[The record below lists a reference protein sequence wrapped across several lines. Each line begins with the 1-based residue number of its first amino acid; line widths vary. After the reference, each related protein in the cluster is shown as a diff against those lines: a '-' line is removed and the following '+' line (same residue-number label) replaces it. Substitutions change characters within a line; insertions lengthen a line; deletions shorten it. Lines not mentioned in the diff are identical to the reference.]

1 MASADNQKPA
11 CPICNQSDQVKTMEA
26 AYNSG
31 VTRAAP
37 PDMPTRTISMM
48 KYILS
53 GGVTVGLCSF
63 LIIILIGSE
72 APSIGS
78 IIQWIIV
85 AVTFICIVTVL
96 AISYFAFDRVV
107 KGDAEA
113 TEQFPAW
120 DRATN
125 TWKSLYYCARDNAV
139 FNPATNSVVSEE
151 QLALLRTLDAKDAAI
166 KSATMT
172 H

>member
-11 CPICNQSDQVKTMEA
+11 CPICNQSDQVKTMQA
-26 AYNSG
+26 AYESG
-31 VTRAAP
+31 VARCAP
-37 PDMPTRTISMM
+37 PDMPTRKISMM
-48 KYILS
+48 KYIL
-53 GGVTVGLCSF
+53 GGGLVVGLCSF

-72 APSIGS
+72 SPSIGS

-85 AVTFICIVTVL
+85 VVTFICIVTVL

-113 TEQFPAW
+113 TVQFPAW
-120 DRATN
+120 DRAMS
-125 TWKSLYYCARDNAV
+125 TWQSLYYCARDNAV
-139 FNPATNSVVSEE
+139 FDPATNAVVSEE
-151 QLALLRTLDAKDAAI
+151 QLTLLRSFDTTQAAVETA
-166 KSATMT
+166 SMA

>member
-1 MASADNQKPA
+1 MPSAENQAPI
-11 CPICNQSDQVKTMEA
+11 CPLCNQSDQVKTMQA
-26 AYNSG
+26 AYDSG
-31 VTRAAP
+31 VGRCAP
-37 PDMPTRTISMM
+37 PDMPTRKISMM
-48 KYILS
+48 KYII
-53 GGVTVGLCSF
+53 GGGFVVGLCSF

-72 APSIGS
+72 ANVGS
-78 IIQWIIV
+78 ITQWILVIL
-85 AVTFICIVTVL
+85 TFICIVTVL

-120 DRATN
+120 DRALT

-139 FNPATNSVVSEE
+139 FDPATNSVVSEE
-151 QLALLRTLDAKDAAI
+151 QLALLRTMDPAQVAAE
-166 KSATMT
+166 SAAVG